1 MKNRMG
7 FIPSLFT
14 VLNLFCG
21 FMSLVNAEAENINQ
35 ACLFI
40 IYAGLF
46 DIFDGILARFTGT
59 SSRFGV
65 ELDSLADLVSFGV
78 APSFILYKV
87 FFFTHDGFGI
97 AMASLIMIFG
107 ALRLA
112 RFNAQLVGFEKNY
125 FSGVPVPIPA
135 ITISSFFL
143 FYYNKNFSP
152 HISEIFI
159 YCLAI
164 ILPLLMVSKFRY
176 DTAPKFS
183 KRDIKEHPVKFVIV
197 LVSVILIAVTKGEG
211 LFAFCLFYLSTG
223 IFRGTKNQLRKIFFP
238 KKVNSDQAEENLKF
252 KSTN

>member
-21 FMSLVNAEAENINQ
+21 FMSIISAEAENISQ

-46 DIFDGILARFTGT
+46 DAFDGVVARFTGT
-59 SSRFGV
+59 SSKFGV

-78 APSFILYKV
+78 APSFILYKSY
-87 FFFTHDGFGI
+87 FFMHDGFGI
-97 AMASLIMIFG
+97 ALSSLIMIFG

-112 RFNAQLVGFEKNY
+112 RFNAQLVGFDKNY
-125 FSGVPVPIPA
+125 FFGVPVPIPA
-135 ITISSFFL
+135 VTVSSFFL
-143 FYYNKNFSP
+143 FYYNKNFSAYL
-152 HISEIFI
+152 SEAFI
-159 YCLAI
+159 YVLAI
-164 ILPLLMVSKFRY
+164 ALPILMVSKFRY
-176 DTAPKFS
+176 DTLPKFS
-183 KRDIKEHPVKFVIV
+183 KRDAKEHPVKLTIV
-197 LVSVILIAVTKGEG
+197 LLSVVLIAVTKGEG

-223 IFRGTKNQLRKIFFP
+223 IFRGIKNQLRKFFFA
-238 KKVNSDQAEENLKF
+238 KKVSEHEAEENLKW